1 MPSSHSLSG
10 LVKWLAKDPWRDAFS
25 NVLDLHIGRVIGEYD
40 IANFDELGG
49 VIDAHWAMTLWGC
62 AFEDFLTM
70 EVKDGGNI
78 VDNYLKRRGW
88 KEAVRNRE
96 YMFGLKSS
104 LMSLYEVSDIETG
117 RSFLAR
123 DLIRG
128 GEPKRVSEH
137 TATKTL
143 KPWDRLA
150 MRVVEVRGTNFI
162 GGGLL
167 PFERELS
174 EQFLAA
180 IGRIENQVSD
190 KMPGFIDELG
200 VDRNGPDFERL
211 MNVAR
216 NKAEHLRDLAPAF
229 SLFFLADLLDR
240 KMNPAA
246 PHMTNSDGNEIEFM
260 RLVYRI
266 SEGVTPEHLRAALHQ
281 APNLE
286 VASENLWQWLKPET
300 PRKVTPNAYES
311 QAFKFV
317 TTTATGSV
325 VLGTIE
331 LHPSTIELCVN
342 SEFRANLGRK
352 MLEGLLGDLVSAPL
366 VERQTLEQALSE
378 EHQHE
383 KESLAPELPSEVR
396 SEIIHDAMDR
406 HYRAQLDQP
415 IPALGNISPRKAA
428 RSKKGREKLIA
439 WLKLLENQTA
449 RHELDHPMASYDF
462 KWMWHDLGVS
472 HLRE

>member
-1 MPSSHSLSG
+1 M
-10 LVKWLAKDPWRDAFS
+10 KWLAKDPWREAFL
-25 NVLDLHIGRVIGEYD
+25 NVLDLHIGRVIDEYD
-40 IANFDELGG
+40 IASFDELGD
-49 VIDAHWAMTLWGC
+49 VIDSHWAMTLWGC
-62 AFEDFLTM
+62 AFEDFLTTD
-70 EVKDGGNI
+70 VKGGGNI
-78 VDNYLKRRGW
+78 VEDYLKRRGW
-88 KEAVRNRE
+88 KESVRNRE
-96 YMFGLKSS
+96 YISGLKSS

-150 MRVVEVRGTNFI
+150 MRIVEVRGTNFI

-180 IGRIENQVSD
+180 IGRIENHVSD

-200 VDRNGPDFERL
+200 VDRKDLEFERF
-211 MNVAR
+211 MKVAG
-216 NKAEHLRDLAPAF
+216 NKAEHLRDFAPAF

-240 KMNPAA
+240 KMNPAV
-246 PHMTNSDGNEIEFM
+246 PHMTNSDGDEIEFM

-266 SEGVTPEHLRAALHQ
+266 SEGVSPKQLRAALHQ

-286 VASENLWQWLKPET
+286 VVSENLWQWLEQET
-300 PRKVTPNAYES
+300 TGKVTPKAYES
-311 QAFKFV
+311 HTFKFV
-317 TTTATGSV
+317 TTTSEGSV

-331 LHPSTIELCVN
+331 LHPSKIELCVN
-342 SEFRANLGRK
+342 SEFRSNRGRK

-366 VERQTLEQALSE
+366 VGRQTLEQALSD
-378 EHQHE
+378 EHQHA
-383 KESLAPELPSEVR
+383 KGSLAPELPSELR
-396 SEIIHDAMDR
+396 SEIIHDSMNR
-406 HYRAQLDQP
+406 HYRTQLDQP

-428 RSKKGREKLIA
+428 RSNKGREKLIA

-449 RHELDHPMASYDF
+449 KNELDHPMASYDF
-462 KWMWHDLGVS
+462 TWMWQDLGVS